1 MKIKK
6 FKFNISKLMIVAVC
20 ILLLT
25 GVVFYYE
32 ELKDDSYEIETVK
45 VVVLSRNIKENT
57 ILTQN
62 YVHIEE
68 RYKEDVLK
76 QNNIICNLDDAIG
89 KRTKVPLYRNEILN
103 SNRVIKNESW
113 MDSKDKTQ
121 ISIEICDVDKAHLIK
136 KGDYIDIWMEPK
148 QNTISTKEDTS
159 LKKSK
164 KILEKLEIVEVCS
177 SEFNKNSDNKEF
189 VTSYIIIQLN
199 NSDIEKFLNI
209 NINKYSIRIC
219 KYGEQ
224 SFYDVLAT
232 VK

>member
-6 FKFNISKLMIVAVC
+6 FKFNISKLMIVAIC

-25 GVVFYYE
+25 GVIFYYE
-32 ELKDDSYEIETVK
+32 ELKDDSYEIETVE

-76 QNNIICNLDDAIG
+76 QSNIICNLDDAIG

-199 NSDIEKFLNI
+199 NFDIEKFLNI